1 MAYIV
6 AGVCIVICI
15 VIIIFGLQ
23 VLKDIR
29 KMKTKKTMT
38 MMSPD
43 PTTINNLVI
52 GPITNFNNFRH
63 FKYTFSQNC
72 PRLSVGFQKE

>member
-1 MAYIV
+1 
-6 AGVCIVICI
+6 
-15 VIIIFGLQ
+15 
-23 VLKDIR
+23 
-29 KMKTKKTMT
+29 

>member
-29 KMKTKKTMT
+29 KMKTKK
-38 MMSPD
+38 
-43 PTTINNLVI
+43 NNDDDEP
-52 GPITNFNNFRH
+52 GPYNY
-63 FKYTFSQNC
+63 K
-72 PRLSVGFQKE
+72 